1 MILHCFPPTR
11 MGTTDKSNKK
21 KPQLQQDGT
30 QYSQRFN
37 KMFPVGFEKLFSRVP
52 QFTLQQRIKL
62 PFIRPDGEADLG
74 KSQVRV
80 PVDTFFIHGFLKSRV
95 GGLHGTHSFFPQRKQ
110 QIMTFCNS
118 KWQPK
123 MPRGAGFFVSF
134 TYLCIFYNFKL
145 SFVP

>member
-95 GGLHGTHSFFPQRKQ
+95 GGLHGTHSFFSAKKATDNDILQLTMATKDASR
-110 QIMTFCNS
+110 S
-118 KWQPK
+118 
-123 MPRGAGFFVSF
+123 RFFRF
-134 TYLCIFYNFKL
+134 FYLFMHFL
-145 SFVP
+145 QL

>member
-37 KMFPVGFEKLFSRVP
+37 KMFPVGFEKIFSRVP

-62 PFIRPDGEADLG
+62 PFIRPDGKTDSG
-74 KSQVRV
+74 KGDGRV
-80 PVDTFFIHGFLKSRV
+80 LVDTFFIHGFLESRV
-95 GGLHGTHSFFPQRKQ
+95 DSFHSTHSIFF
-110 QIMTFCNS
+110 TN
-118 KWQPK
+118 
-123 MPRGAGFFVSF
+123 
-134 TYLCIFYNFKL
+134 
-145 SFVP
+145 